1 MFSLIEIHNDLIL
14 RYTQHIKYPPIKN
27 TVRRIKNLNTG
38 SISEVFS
45 LLSREVFAFE
55 VETWGTGFSV
65 GVGVGV
71 GAEVGAEVGVGAGVS
86 TGGKVEAGL
95 EEVLPLLE
103 PALGAPW

>member
-1 MFSLIEIHNDLIL
+1 MYLGMFSLIEIHKDLIL

-71 GAEVGAEVGVGAGVS
+71 GVEVGVGAGVS

>member
-1 MFSLIEIHNDLIL
+1 MQ
-14 RYTQHIKYPPIKN
+14 YIKYPPIKS
-27 TVRRIKNLNTG
+27 TARTIKNLNTG
-38 SISEVFS
+38 SLSEVFP

-65 GVGVGV
+65 GVGVG
-71 GAEVGAEVGVGAGVS
+71 VGAEVGVGAGVS

>member
-1 MFSLIEIHNDLIL
+1 MFSLIEIHKDLIL
-14 RYTQHIKYPPIKN
+14 RYTQHIKYPPIKS

-55 VETWGTGFSV
+55 VETLGAGFSV

>member
-1 MFSLIEIHNDLIL
+1 MQ
-14 RYTQHIKYPPIKN
+14 YIKYPPIKI
-27 TVRRIKNLNTG
+27 TARTIKNLDTG